1 MENKVKP
8 KMGDVWWNKEHKYG
22 KIFVEVTGDSKVFDY
37 VMFSANA
44 MWSGFSPST
53 RLSVSD
59 EFVYLFNVHDLI
71 KDCID
76 EPSN

>member
-8 KMGDVWWNKEHKYG
+8 KMGDVWWNTKDNYG
-22 KIFVEVTGDSKVFDY
+22 KIFVEVAGDHKVFDY
-37 VMFSANA
+37 VMFSKNT
-44 MWSGFSPST
+44 MWSGYSPTT

-71 KDCID
+71 KDCVN
-76 EPSN
+76 EPST